1 MGYVIAGL
9 LSVFGTGD
17 AVDFVT
23 HWDLDLNNKTIY
35 EYSTLHD
42 CKDALKYHVEVV
54 ELPEN
59 QLSCKISRKYGE

>member
-23 HWDLDLNNKTIY
+23 HWDLDLNNTTQY

-42 CKDALKYHVEVV
+42 CKHGKERFA
-54 ELPEN
+54 ELYDIDIE
-59 QLSCKISRKYGE
+59 QLTCKISRTYGE